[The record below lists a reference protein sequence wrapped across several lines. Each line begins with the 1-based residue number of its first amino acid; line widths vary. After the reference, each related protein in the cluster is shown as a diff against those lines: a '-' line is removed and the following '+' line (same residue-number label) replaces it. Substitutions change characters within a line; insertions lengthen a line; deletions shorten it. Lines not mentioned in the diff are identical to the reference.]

1 MLNDEIDFEYNIE
14 QLNKPLTLDIKKQNA
29 ELDSDRINSTFQ
41 SIEDDLNTLYQ
52 KTRYLEE
59 VIDYAKTFISLKIDE
74 YTSQMNATIK
84 SIENIKKVSK
94 NLGYIE
100 YNVPFKQ
107 NTFAIADRNKNYKI
121 NPCKLKETNI
131 DEIKND
137 LIILDD
143 RVCLNHKYNSLVR
156 KCEQIPYDE
165 NLNDLLLDKNYKVT
179 YIEEKPIQN
188 GVTETITIYLSEP
201 SEVNELDISPINCS
215 VENIRYI
222 YANGIEENAGKY
234 VTGIEPESRVTTHI
248 KFDLKC
254 MGYNT
259 VVYELDTDKMTTNIW
274 NYLKLTE
281 FYKGD
286 ISLSKMSKAIENEKD
301 KEITSDILVSRT
313 ETNIANQVSYTAYKK
328 APNKVMKVTM
338 YTYNF
343 GLDRLKVNRINQ
355 FEDGYFI
362 SDPINIGSFNEGEY
376 IQLDVDDCS
385 QEACCIEYSILDGDV
400 EKYIMPINSTF
411 IDNEKIFPE
420 NNLRFTVD
428 YDIYGDG
435 LKQIKK
441 DGINVQI
448 SLDDAKLQYDG
459 RYSADYLPVYEYYK
473 YTPINSSIRIKA
485 VMRTFGNIIPVVP
498 YIKNINIRKYGGST
512 LWTTLY

>member
-1 MLNDEIDFEYNIE
+1 MNQVEIYLKGNNDYKHNG
-14 QLNKPLTLDIKKQNA
+14 DI
-29 ELDSDRINSTFQ
+29 T
-41 SIEDDLNTLYQ
+41 
-52 KTRYLEE
+52 LEE
-59 VIDYAKTFISLKIDE
+59 F
-74 YTSQMNATIK
+74 
-84 SIENIKKVSK
+84 
-94 NLGYIE
+94 
-100 YNVPFKQ
+100 
-107 NTFAIADRNKNYKI
+107 
-121 NPCKLKETNI
+121 
-131 DEIKND
+131 
-137 LIILDD
+137 
-143 RVCLNHKYNSLVR
+143 
-156 KCEQIPYDE
+156 
-165 NLNDLLLDKNYKVT
+165 
-179 YIEEKPIQN
+179 
-188 GVTETITIYLSEP
+188 
-201 SEVNELDISPINCS
+201 
-215 VENIRYI
+215 
-222 YANGIEENAGKY
+222 
-234 VTGIEPESRVTTHI
+234 
-248 KFDLKC
+248 
-254 MGYNT
+254 
-259 VVYELDTDKMTTNIW
+259 
-274 NYLKLTE
+274 
-281 FYKGD
+281 
-286 ISLSKMSKAIENEKD
+286 
-301 KEITSDILVSRT
+301 
-313 ETNIANQVSYTAYKK
+313 
-328 APNKVMKVTM
+328 
-338 YTYNF
+338 F
-343 GLDRLKVNRINQ
+343 GLDKLKVNRINQ

-420 NNLRFTVD
+420 NDLRFTVD